1 MPALLYGMETW
12 IKLSKAEIQQL
23 EQIQDKALK
32 MTFNLPIA
40 ISYVGLIIATEKRI
54 GRIEQNKEQAI
65 IH

>member
-12 IKLSKAEIQQL
+12 IKLSKAEILKLQK
-23 EQIQDKALK
+23 IQDKVLI

-40 ISYVGLIIATEKRI
+40 TSYVGLIVATEKRI

-65 IH
+65 VH